1 MDNGEIKM
9 MDIVAYSDATFQS
22 ATGDK
27 YSATINPESF
37 SLTYGTLLNQQGGQG
52 SSESVSS
59 FNKRAPQTLSCRLIF
74 DASGVV
80 PNTTA
85 GDISADFGQ
94 FKTVIYKYDGDMH
107 QPRFVQLRYGILIY
121 NCTLTDLT
129 VNFTLFKPNGTPIRA
144 EADCTFQGYIDEKKL
159 AALEN
164 RQSPDLTHIRTA
176 LAGDTFP
183 LLCYR
188 EYGDSKYYYEIAKYM
203 AANYNVMI
211 DFKQLTPG
219 AQIYF
224 PPITGS

>member
-1 MDNGEIKM
+1 
-9 MDIVAYSDATFQS
+9 
-22 ATGDK
+22 
-27 YSATINPESF
+27 
-37 SLTYGTLLNQQGGQG
+37 
-52 SSESVSS
+52 
-59 FNKRAPQTLSCRLIF
+59 
-74 DASGVV
+74 
-80 PNTTA
+80 
-85 GDISADFGQ
+85 
-94 FKTVIYKYDGDMH
+94 
-107 QPRFVQLRYGILIY
+107 
-121 NCTLTDLT
+121 CTLTDLT
-129 VNFTLFKPNGTPIRA
+129 VNFTLFKSNGTPIRA

-188 EYGDSKYYYEIAKYM
+188 EYGDSKYYYQIAQYM